1 MKRLVLTRPE
11 PGASDSAAK
20 AAALGIETLIMPLF
34 EIERVKW
41 RAPEETAFDALLLTS
56 ANTLRHGGPEL
67 LRLRRLPVHAV
78 GAATAEAARLA
89 GFSVASIGGA
99 GVDALLAGLARGIR
113 LLHPGGEDRTP
124 PQAHGAHITPITVYR
139 GAPLAPDPAAL
150 ASLPGTVIALHS
162 RRAGQRLASLVADR
176 ATISLVADRATIT
189 LVALSP
195 DAAADTGPGWHHL
208 AIAARPTD
216 TALLA
221 LAAELCLESDQ

>member
-11 PGASDSAAK
+11 PGASDSAVK

-34 EIERVKW
+34 EIECVSW
-41 RAPEETAFDALLLTS
+41 HAPDENAFDALLMTS
-56 ANTLRHGGPEL
+56 ANTLRHGGPDL
-67 LRLRRLPVHAV
+67 QRLRRLPVHVV
-78 GAATAEAARLA
+78 GATTAEAARLA
-89 GFSVASIGGA
+89 GFSVASVGGA
-99 GVDALLAGLARGIR
+99 GVDVLLAGLPRGIR

-139 GAPLAPDPAAL
+139 AAPLALDPAVL
-150 ASLPGTVIALHS
+150 ASLPGSVIAIHS
-162 RRAGQRLASLVADR
+162 RRAGQRLAALVADR
-176 ATISLVADRATIT
+176 STISLVA
-189 LVALSP
+189 LSL
-195 DAAADTGPGWHHL
+195 DAAADAGPAWHHL